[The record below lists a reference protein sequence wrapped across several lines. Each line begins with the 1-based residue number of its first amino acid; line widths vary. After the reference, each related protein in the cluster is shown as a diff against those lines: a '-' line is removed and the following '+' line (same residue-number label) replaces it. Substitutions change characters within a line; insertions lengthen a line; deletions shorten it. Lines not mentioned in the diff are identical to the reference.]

1 MSFTLCSIHIL
12 FISNEFY
19 KFWMSFDFRSRC
31 TKNGQIW
38 AKTQPNR
45 PGTPEDKV
53 PVLIQWQYDTIIMP
67 WVEDWVSV
75 WSNGSKGLHK
85 EQWTH
90 NSVPTWVYDSD
101 PPPWQDHKCAE
112 GTSAQQR
119 AEMGQRKAGRPTTA
133 TVQAALRTPTSGSNQ
148 GCSCKGGGQMATPP
162 GRPA

>member
-1 MSFTLCSIHIL
+1 LKDIPTPGLVVAISLEDITTPGRVVVISIEDITTPVMDKLYLCSYSSRHLLGNKMSFTLCSIHIL

-67 WVEDWVSV
+67 
-75 WSNGSKGLHK
+75 
-85 EQWTH
+85 
-90 NSVPTWVYDSD
+90 
-101 PPPWQDHKCAE
+101 
-112 GTSAQQR
+112 
-119 AEMGQRKAGRPTTA
+119 
-133 TVQAALRTPTSGSNQ
+133 
-148 GCSCKGGGQMATPP
+148 
-162 GRPA
+162 